1 MFMRHMK
8 AIRPS
13 DVVPIGEFKNQAASW
28 LRRARTAGHP
38 VVITQNGKTAG
49 VLLSP
54 AEFEKIQYDQ
64 ALATSID
71 RGLAELDA
79 GEGSQTDE
87 LERRLK
93 QRLETRK
100 SKAT

>member
-1 MFMRHMK
+1 MK

-28 LRRARTAGHP
+28 LQRVRSSGHP

-49 VLLSP
+49 ILLSP
-54 AEFEKIQYDQ
+54 AEYERMQYEQ
-64 ALATSID
+64 ALAASID
-71 RGLAELDA
+71 RGLSELDA
-79 GEGSQTDE
+79 GQGIDTDE

-93 QRLETRK
+93 NRLETK
-100 SKAT
+100 KAKTG

>member
-1 MFMRHMK
+1 MRQMK

-28 LRRARTAGHP
+28 LQRVRSSGHP

-49 VLLSP
+49 ILLSP
-54 AEFEKIQYDQ
+54 AEYERMQYEE
-64 ALATSID
+64 ALAASMD
-71 RGLAELDA
+71 RGLSELDA
-79 GEGSQTDE
+79 GQGIDTDE

-93 QRLETRK
+93 KRLDTK
-100 SKAT
+100 KAKTG

>member
-1 MFMRHMK
+1 MRLLK

-28 LRRARTAGHP
+28 LKRARTSGHP

-49 VLLSP
+49 ILLSP
-54 AEFEKIQYDQ
+54 AEYEKIQYDQ
-64 ALATSID
+64 ALAASID
-71 RGLAELDA
+71 LGLAELDA
-79 GEGSQTDE
+79 GEGIDTDE

-93 QRLETRK
+93 QRLETK
-100 SKAT
+100 KTKTK

>member
-1 MFMRHMK
+1 MRHMK

-28 LRRARTAGHP
+28 LQRVRSSGHP

-49 VLLSP
+49 ILLSP
-54 AEFEKIQYDQ
+54 AEYERMQYEQ
-64 ALATSID
+64 ALAASID
-71 RGLAELDA
+71 RGLSELDA
-79 GEGSQTDE
+79 GQGIDTDE

-93 QRLETRK
+93 NRLETK
-100 SKAT
+100 KAKTG

>member
-1 MFMRHMK
+1 MRHMK

-28 LRRARTAGHP
+28 LQHVRASGHP

-49 VLLSP
+49 ILLSP
-54 AEFEKIQYDQ
+54 DEYEKIQYDQ
-64 ALATSID
+64 ALSASID

-79 GEGSQTDE
+79 GQGIDTDE

-93 QRLETRK
+93 NRLETKRAK
-100 SKAT
+100 TG